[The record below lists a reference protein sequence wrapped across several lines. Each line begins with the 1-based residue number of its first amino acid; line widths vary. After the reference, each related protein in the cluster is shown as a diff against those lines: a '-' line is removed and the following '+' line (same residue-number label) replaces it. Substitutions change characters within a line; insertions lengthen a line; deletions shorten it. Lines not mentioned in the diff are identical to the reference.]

1 MTTRVTLNIERE
13 LLEFAQ
19 SQAEKQKTTLSD
31 LISDMIKEKVQM
43 KKKKLALD
51 EFNKLR
57 FEVEDISVEEA
68 RTEYLKK
75 KYGK

>member
-31 LISDMIKEKVQM
+31 LISDMIKEKVQL

-75 KYGK
+75 KCGK

>member
-1 MTTRVTLNIERE
+1 MTTRVTLNIEKE

-43 KKKKLALD
+43 K
-51 EFNKLR
+51 NKEISPRR
-57 FEVEDISVEEA
+57 F
-68 RTEYLKK
+68 
-75 KYGK
+75 